1 MQLQAIE
8 RTVVLPEL
16 QSFIIKQ
23 FELKNNQGVIHQH
36 SDKYELNFIVDAV
49 GRRFVSGNIAN
60 FSPGDLVFM
69 APGVPHCWEID
80 NKCDEPKAITI
91 HFKDEFL
98 DILMNCIPELGFLKD
113 LLNKSR
119 CGLHLKIYDQK
130 KLEQLFDRLM
140 KYDSPFDSYLGVL
153 EILRFISLIK
163 DTETLEVS
171 DLNLNIIDLPQNHR
185 LRKVYEY
192 VFFNFKYNIKLSE
205 VAAQISISESAFC
218 SFFKKSTKK
227 TFSQFI
233 KEVRIG
239 YACKLLGENNDKS
252 ISQICFESGYN
263 NLANFNRQF
272 KDITGTNPKTY
283 RTRFIP
289 RITI

>member
-1 MQLQAIE
+1 MQLEVIE
-8 RTVVLPEL
+8 RTVVLPEN

-23 FELKNNQGVIHQH
+23 IELKNNQGVIHHH
-36 SDKYELNFIVDAV
+36 SNKYELNFIVDAV

-80 NKCDEPKAITI
+80 NKDEEPKAITI
-91 HFKDEFL
+91 HFKDVFL
-98 DILMNCIPELGFLKD
+98 DTLMNCIPELAFLKD
-113 LLNKSR
+113 LLNRSR
-119 CGLHLKIYDQK
+119 YGLHLKIYDQA
-130 KLEQLFDRLM
+130 KLQEHFDRLM
-140 KYDSPFDSYLGVL
+140 RYDSSFDSYLRVL
-153 EILRFISLIK
+153 EILKFISQIK
-163 DTETLEVS
+163 DAETLEVAEFA
-171 DLNLNIIDLPQNHR
+171 LNTDLPQNHR

-192 VFFNFKYNIKLSE
+192 VFFNFKDDIKLSE
-205 VAAQISISESAFC
+205 VASQVGITEGAFC

-239 YACKLLGENNDKS
+239 YACKLLGEDNDHL
-252 ISQICFESGYN
+252 ISQICYDSGYN

-272 KDITGTNPKTY
+272 KEITGTNPKTY
-283 RTRFIP
+283 RNRL
-289 RITI
+289 RQ